1 MSLSIDKLQQLVA
14 VAKTGSFSKAAIE
27 LNISQ
32 PALSRSIASLETLY
46 GFKIFDR
53 LGHGVHVTAAGGQ
66 VIAQAQPLL
75 QAMRVFDNNLKLF
88 GTGDAGQL
96 FIGLAPLLASQLLSR
111 LATDFFSAETKA
123 QLRVLIR
130 PGSILLEELQHDRI
144 EMFFFPEGYIEPNPT
159 LEIRQVGKMTP
170 VCVVRSTHP
179 LAERQDLTL
188 DDLAE
193 YPWASSVDPPIDENV
208 LSRARFVCDNYHIL
222 RDAVLG
228 SDLICICS
236 LAFVGRDIEEGRLR
250 KIRVEGLPLSATP
263 IHMGKLQGRVSS
275 PLAERALKRMKKL
288 MRQQ

>member
-14 VAKTGSFSKAAIE
+14 VARTGSFSKAAIE

-208 LSRARFVCDNYHIL
+208 LSLGAL
-222 RDAVLG
+222 RL
-228 SDLICICS
+228 
-236 LAFVGRDIEEGRLR
+236 
-250 KIRVEGLPLSATP
+250 
-263 IHMGKLQGRVSS
+263 
-275 PLAERALKRMKKL
+275 
-288 MRQQ
+288 